1 MFIGILIFPPI
12 GAICLLSRELIQR
25 IHVFLIFVCR
35 LGHCVLFNRCD
46 GQGHSMLIEE
56 ERAQRIFRN
65 TRGWAPS
72 YTVTSGLCRSLNC
85 GDFHLHRP
93 SHHLRTYHTVLPQ
106 DIGLQSFPLAK
117 IPVPCLLSLPFLPL
131 EEFVLQ
137 LQQWC
142 WVHPSSLITIS

>member
-46 GQGHSMLIEE
+46 GQGHSMLTEE

-72 YTVTSGLCRSLNC
+72 YAVTAGLCPSLNC

-93 SHHLRTYHTVLPQ
+93 SHHLHTTQFYP
-106 DIGLQSFPLAK
+106 K
-117 IPVPCLLSLPFLPL
+117 ILD
-131 EEFVLQ
+131 
-137 LQQWC
+137 
-142 WVHPSSLITIS
+142 SSLFLLPRFQSLVCCLCHFFHWKSLFCSFNNGAGFILLP